1 MGLPIVR
8 FRKDEYFAPRNTVME
23 QFAALRQELL
33 DYLDQARLS
42 GEPPGLYAPIDY
54 IMDMGGKRIR
64 PLLAL
69 LAARLF
75 DAPAAAALPVAAA
88 VEVFHNFSLVHDD
101 MMDESPLRR
110 GQPTVHLQYNPSTA
124 ILAGDRMLI
133 GAYQHLMQTPRAAVR
148 AQLIDVFNRVATGV
162 CEGQM
167 YDMEFETRDSVSIE
181 EYLRMIELKTAVLLG
196 GSLEMGA
203 LAAGAP
209 PADAG
214 RLYEFG
220 RLIGIAFQLQ
230 DDYLDVFGAA
240 EKVGKRVGNDI
251 LQNKKTFLYL
261 KACAIADAAQAAEL
275 QRWYTTAAP
284 DPARKVAA
292 VTDLMRQLDIP
303 RLTAAKRDSYQA
315 RALASLA
322 EVDAPDSAKAA
333 LRQLAESLLNRE
345 Y

>member
-1 MGLPIVR
+1 
-8 FRKDEYFAPRNTVME
+8 ME

-42 GEPPGLYAPIDY
+42 GKPAGLYAPIDY

-88 VEVFHNFSLVHDD
+88 VEIFHNFSLMHDD
-101 MMDESPLRR
+101 IMDESPLRR
-110 GQPTVHLQYNPSTA
+110 GQPTVHLRYDASTA

-133 GAYQHLMQTPRAAVR
+133 GAYQHLMQTPRPAVR

-181 EYLRMIELKTAVLLG
+181 AYLRMIELKTAVLLG

-203 LAAGAP
+203 LAGGAAS
-209 PADAG
+209 ADAG

-230 DDYLDVFGAA
+230 DDYLDVFGTA

-251 LQNKKTFLYL
+251 LKNKKTFLYL
-261 KACAIADAAQAAEL
+261 KACETADATQVAEL
-275 QRWYTTAAP
+275 RRWYTVEAP
-284 DPARKVAA
+284 DPERKVAA
-292 VTDLMRQLDIP
+292 VTDLMRRLDIP
-303 RLTAAKRDSYQA
+303 RLTAEKRDSYQA
-315 RALASLA
+315 RALDSLA
-322 EVDAPDSAKAA
+322 EVTASDSAKAA
-333 LRQLAESLLNRE
+333 LRQLAEKLLNRE